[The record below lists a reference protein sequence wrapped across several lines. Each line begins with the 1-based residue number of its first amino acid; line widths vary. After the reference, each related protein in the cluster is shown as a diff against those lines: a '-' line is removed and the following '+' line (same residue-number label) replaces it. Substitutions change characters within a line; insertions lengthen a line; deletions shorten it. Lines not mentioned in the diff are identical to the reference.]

1 MKPRKTKELYNTL
14 LRKGFYEDSNK
25 KRHKFLILMV
35 NGKKVNVKTFFS
47 HGNKEYSSSLMS
59 KIKNQLKF
67 ETSDQAEDFF
77 DCPMSQ
83 EEYIRMLRKNGSV

>member
-25 KRHKFLILMV
+25 KKHKFLILRV
-35 NGKKVNVKTFFS
+35 DGKKANVNTFFS
-47 HGNKEYSSSLMS
+47 HGVKEYGSNLMS

-67 ETSDQAEDFF
+67 DNSDQAEDFF
-77 DCPMSQ
+77 DCPMSG
-83 EEYIRMLRKNGSV
+83 EEYIKMLKENGTI